1 MDLDRFCMMIKRDN
15 EIYCKAMRL
24 DMCVPLQI
32 ASFPLHLRVP
42 FTLNSNSFSIPGST
56 LLRLNAA
63 ACFLQT
69 RDGRSDLTNLEMD
82 LFDVRM
88 KHSTE
93 RLADNEKTSGWH
105 RNILKPACLPITII
119 IIFIAMVIMFSLLN
133 EDYVEGFATWKEE
146 QQLCLQQDC
155 RAHLV
160 ESIPEG
166 MTYPATEK
174 MHLSTYE
181 VWLELL
187 QSTQVSLHATAFYW
201 TLRAKDMLTDDSDAQ
216 GTEIYNTLER
226 VGRERQVLLVQNL
239 GTESTMQESVL
250 LQRQGWVLARLLV
263 RIFLQHLFKVWQKSE
278 VKEMGFALFN
288 CSCLAR
294 DLDKIF
300 QVYWHM
306 GYPGTVLPKV
316 WPPKYTTFFN
326 FSNPARLRLNGVPS
340 EVYFSSSPKQ
350 FCSRN
355 RQSDIS
361 ALLEVINSAK
371 RFVNVAVMDYM
382 PVVYYAKPS
391 RYWGDIDDALRA
403 AAYDRKIHI
412 IALQKLFTIP
422 SYTERQA
429 KIPFSRVNHNKYV
442 VTENTAYIEEEHV
455 YDALSTSRRVS
466 LSVPA
471 LVFQSLETEILLCW
485 HSHGPL
491 SSKSAGKMCSEC
503 NGKQTKNQATSLTK
517 NVDQWTYITPKYSS
531 WQFNPPE
538 FLKVFTDLRATFGA
552 SVTLDCLLIGR
563 PRPKVTWLFNDK
575 PVEFEDVDIFD
586 TADSCRLVIRRLCH
600 HHIGQYAVIAENE
613 ATFPMGWYMTELFQS
628 SSTSKKCMRLLPHLA
643 KGDNTQQVVLANQN
657 GVVWCLRW
665 KKQPLV
671 EFKTFPGPRIDALT
685 LGGEEDV
692 GADKI
697 FFASGSVVNGYN
709 RRGKHFLAFETNKT
723 DLINCIAIHGV
734 EMVLCSTH
742 TMTHYHD
749 CTETFHYLSDDAILD
764 VACFET
770 AAEFNDGRE
779 LSIVLACENHSFK
792 LLCGKHLVAEI
803 EISAAPNILYLTL
816 MKEESQELS
825 EERLLVYGT
834 FAGSI
839 GEIAVDSSHIENKWE
854 LPSPNGNAV
863 VNAIE
868 CHDLKG
874 DGSLSLLAGRDDGI
888 IEIYHYI
895 IGQGIT
901 LIDCVKCPGNVVA
914 LQCGYF
920 TTTTKQDILAC
931 TYSGKLL
938 AWTMDEPFASSEKDE
953 SAGVLEAKFGSLRAE
968 IDKLREEVKSKR
980 AEYVMAN
987 QQKAAM
993 SRLPI
998 FPIEERLFLN
1008 DQDTVHQLSMELPV
1022 SIDWVLLR
1030 SEVAIDLLDAKQNSA
1045 IFSPIASEGIS
1056 SDALMATYRC
1066 QANMTRFEMSMRTI
1080 EGKYGNLE
1088 LYVCPRTSPT
1098 VCQLR
1103 AYPIKALSLHRRT
1116 LKFDESRP
1124 QNKLSVKGK
1133 FGLFEAYDIIT
1144 FCLPGMAEQPP
1155 ETEEISCCFVSCFTG
1170 TQLQIS
1176 CRQNEITALSDN
1188 LSTITILQDVI
1199 NREASNRGWKL
1210 DISCDVNQSTVPFVL
1225 NLVSE
1230 RLREWSN
1237 MLKTIA
1243 YAEILKDVTILP
1255 EEEEY
1260 LTTEFKEVLR
1270 NSSGYSNMKTAVQ
1283 AQMERMKDILS
1294 NSCNLYKYRMR
1305 YKQFATLLISLTL
1318 FGVARFLTDL
1328 FMDSFKFKGQEA
1340 KQWVPMLVEA
1350 IEEYDEEKL
1359 RRFFDGDWDSI

>member
-1 MDLDRFCMMIKRDN
+1 
-15 EIYCKAMRL
+15 
-24 DMCVPLQI
+24 
-32 ASFPLHLRVP
+32 
-42 FTLNSNSFSIPGST
+42 
-56 LLRLNAA
+56 
-63 ACFLQT
+63 
-69 RDGRSDLTNLEMD
+69 MD

-250 LQRQGWVLARLLV
+250 LQRQGLAEV
-263 RIFLQHLFKVWQKSE
+263 RSMNHTAWFGSGVMHTKMWIVDDAHLYIGSANMDWRALTQDKVPKRFCIPSQPFIVQFTPLESFIESSSEVSFKKRFLGNE

-403 AAYDRKIHI
+403 AAYDRKVSVKLLISKWNHTKLMMFGFLHSLSAFGASLGPDMVQI
-412 IALQKLFTIP
+412 KLFTIP

-442 VTENTAYIEEEHV
+442 VTENTAYIG
-455 YDALSTSRRVS
+455 TSNFVGDYFLTTAGAAVVIRQPMELIHGNRTQDSIVVQ
-466 LSVPA
+466 L
-471 LVFQSLETEILLCW
+471 QDRILTTLKILITL
-485 HSHGPL
+485 H
-491 SSKSAGKMCSEC
+491 
-503 NGKQTKNQATSLTK
+503 Q

-613 ATFPMGWYMTELFQS
+613 VGRATCT
-628 SSTSKKCMRLLPHLA
+628 
-643 KGDNTQQVVLANQN
+643 
-657 GVVWCLRW
+657 
-665 KKQPLV
+665 
-671 EFKTFPGPRIDALT
+671 
-685 LGGEEDV
+685 
-692 GADKI
+692 
-697 FFASGSVVNGYN
+697 ASI
-709 RRGKHFLAFETNKT
+709 K
-723 DLINCIAIHGV
+723 
-734 EMVLCSTH
+734 
-742 TMTHYHD
+742 
-749 CTETFHYLSDDAILD
+749 
-764 VACFET
+764 
-770 AAEFNDGRE
+770 FNDGRE

-1210 DISCDVNQSTVPFVL
+1210 DISCG
-1225 NLVSE
+1225 NL
-1230 RLREWSN
+1230 L
-1237 MLKTIA
+1237 
-1243 YAEILKDVTILP
+1243 
-1255 EEEEY
+1255 
-1260 LTTEFKEVLR
+1260 
-1270 NSSGYSNMKTAVQ
+1270 
-1283 AQMERMKDILS
+1283 
-1294 NSCNLYKYRMR
+1294 
-1305 YKQFATLLISLTL
+1305 
-1318 FGVARFLTDL
+1318 
-1328 FMDSFKFKGQEA
+1328 
-1340 KQWVPMLVEA
+1340 
-1350 IEEYDEEKL
+1350 
-1359 RRFFDGDWDSI
+1359 